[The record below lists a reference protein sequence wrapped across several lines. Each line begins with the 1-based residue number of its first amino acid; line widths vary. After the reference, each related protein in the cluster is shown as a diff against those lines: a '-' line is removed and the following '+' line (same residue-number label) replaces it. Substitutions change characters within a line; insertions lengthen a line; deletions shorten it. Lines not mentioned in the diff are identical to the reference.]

1 MQLGPL
7 GRGGARRRTRR
18 RWKRH
23 MSLML
28 SAQQKAQIQQQTG
41 KNPDEMTNDELD
53 EVITTAGIEV
63 PDEEP
68 AYMDELEKLAGLK
81 EKGVITEDEFE
92 AKKKQLMGL

>member
-1 MQLGPL
+1 
-7 GRGGARRRTRR
+7 
-18 RWKRH
+18 

-53 EVITTAGIEV
+53 EAITTAGIDL

-68 AYMDELEKLAGLK
+68 DFLDEPGNSPASKRRVVSPKRNLRQKRSS
-81 EKGVITEDEFE
+81 
-92 AKKKQLMGL
+92 